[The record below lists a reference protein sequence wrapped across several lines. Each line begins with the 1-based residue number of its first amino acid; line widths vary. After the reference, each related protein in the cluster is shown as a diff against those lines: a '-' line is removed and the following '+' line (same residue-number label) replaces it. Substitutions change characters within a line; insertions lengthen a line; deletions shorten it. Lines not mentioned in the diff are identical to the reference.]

1 MATKGQAAKDRIV
14 KSALRLFHRQGYK
27 QTTIEDICTASGV
40 KRGNLFYYF
49 DNKEEIAHAAIA
61 HAVDRHKAYFDGIKT
76 QDTDPLNKVELMIDG
91 MVEYAV
97 QRGCKAC

>member
-1 MATKGQAAKDRIV
+1 MATKGQATRDRIV

-27 QTTIEDICTASGV
+27 QTTIEDICKASEV

-61 HAVDRHKAYFDGIKT
+61 HAVDKEKAYFDSIKT
-76 QDTDPLNKVELMIDG
+76 QDTAPLNKIELMIDG

-97 QRGCKAC
+97 QRGCTAC

>member
-1 MATKGQAAKDRIV
+1 MLSDYSIGRDTSRRPLKTFD
-14 KSALRLFHRQGYK
+14 
-27 QTTIEDICTASGV
+27 ASGV

-76 QDTDPLNKVELMIDG
+76 QDTDPLHKVELMIDG